1 MIHSLSG
8 DGDVSV
14 HTDINGSIVVSND
27 TFLAAFP
34 PASVTE
40 EDYQA
45 FDLMEEISGKAA
57 VKMKMEGNQLRSV
70 ITSAETLFPKN
81 DSAKI
86 GSVKVK
92 DGSARISYECDLG
105 SVSDTI
111 ACTNKGN
118 AEFRIDLLVFA
129 HVFKAAKKL
138 GTSVLSVFGLP
149 GKYKSLCLSADCDGF
164 KVSYR
169 VYIPS

>member
-1 MIHSLSG
+1 
-8 DGDVSV
+8 
-14 HTDINGSIVVSND
+14 
-27 TFLAAFP
+27 
-34 PASVTE
+34 VTE

-45 FDLMEEISGKAA
+45 FDLMEDISGEAA
-57 VKMKMEGNQLRSV
+57 VKMKMEGNQLRSI

-86 GSVKVK
+86 GTVKVK
-92 DGSARISYECDLG
+92 DGKARVSYECDLG
-105 SVSDTI
+105 SVSDI
-111 ACTNKGN
+111 IECKNKGN

-138 GTSVLSVFGLP
+138 GDAVLSVFGLP
-149 GKYKSLCLSADCDGF
+149 GKYKSLCLTANCDGF